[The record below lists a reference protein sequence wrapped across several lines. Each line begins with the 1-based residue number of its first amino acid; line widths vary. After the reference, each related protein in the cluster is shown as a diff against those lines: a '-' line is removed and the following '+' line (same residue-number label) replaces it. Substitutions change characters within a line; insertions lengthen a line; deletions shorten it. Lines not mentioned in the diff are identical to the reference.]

1 MNNTSTVQVWFT
13 ALNGTC
19 KVVLLTGVGFY
30 LAHRGQLRKEMSK
43 NLSSIIFEI
52 LLPCLLFSSILRTLV
67 NVGLLALW
75 YIPFIAVLFLLLG
88 LVLGQLVCKVT
99 KPPPFFRRACIVAC
113 ALGNSNQLP
122 VLIMDTLCGFYPPF
136 QKLGS
141 SCRDSA
147 TGYISLFLLVF
158 STVSWT
164 GFYRYL
170 QGSVEEDSVMN
181 SDYNE
186 LYSIVEQEASHSD
199 SPPSRAAVVQSVE
212 YLHPQSDVPS
222 EKIPFHSSLS
232 DKEEHRNH
240 NSPLSSFMDSTESV
254 QHSSSI
260 LSFFSNL
267 SISIYYSR
275 LRHLFYSYGH
285 LATPPSIA
293 IVSAL
298 ILGTVLKPVAFL
310 LIGSD
315 APFRVLVAA
324 QETLGAAAIALMS
337 LVVGA
342 NLYHSYQRGFRT
354 HGVSVLCILSI
365 ALCRLFI
372 MPMLGWLCIELLLH
386 LGVLGSRVDH
396 IQLLVMMIET
406 AVPSANNVVIMCEMV
421 GTSEEP
427 ISLALF
433 WQLMLAPLF
442 LTANMA
448 FFLWTL
454 NQ

>member
-1 MNNTSTVQVWFT
+1 MEDNGTLQVWLT

-19 KVVLLTGVGFY
+19 KVVLLTAVGFY
-30 LAHRGQLRKEMSK
+30 LAHKGQLRKEMSK
-43 NLSSIIFEI
+43 NLSTIIFEI

-75 YIPFIAVLFLLLG
+75 YIPVIAVLFLLLG
-88 LVLGQLVCKVT
+88 WVLGQLVCKVT

-122 VLIMDTLCGFYPPF
+122 VLIMDTLCGFYPSF
-136 QKLGS
+136 QQLGS
-141 SCRDSA
+141 TCRDSA

-170 QGSVEEDSVMN
+170 QGSTREDSVMN
-181 SDYNE
+181 NGENE
-186 LYSIVEQEASHSD
+186 LYSIVEVYNTTSSFHPSPSMGQSSHSE
-199 SPPSRAAVVQSVE
+199 PME
-212 YLHPQSDVPS
+212 QSDSYDNIAS
-222 EKIPFHSSLS
+222 EKNPSHSFTSLLEKEEHHNSNRAISSMNNTQVLEQSSSLS
-232 DKEEHRNH
+232 
-240 NSPLSSFMDSTESV
+240 LF
-254 QHSSSI
+254 
-260 LSFFSNL
+260 
-267 SISIYYSR
+267 SISYRR
-275 LRHLFYSYGH
+275 LFHLLHSYRH

-298 ILGTVLKPVAFL
+298 LLGTIFKPLALL

-315 APFRVLVAA
+315 APLRVVVAA

-342 NLYHSYQRGFRT
+342 NLYHSYQRGFRN
-354 HGVSVLCILSI
+354 HGVSFFCILSI

-372 MPMLGWLCIELLLH
+372 MPILGWILIELLLH
-386 LGVLGSRVDH
+386 LGILGSRVDN

-427 ISLALF
+427 ISLALL
-433 WQLMLAPLF
+433 WQFMLAPLF

-454 NQ
+454 